1 MPFIKSAIVFV
12 NNDLTQNVQDA
23 LVIQLYINEVM
34 DGYEFDQRVSKDPNY
49 PTIVHNNNL
58 KILVIRSFFETTNR
72 DLCDVAIFVKA
83 GLAAIEYNKLGP
95 HRGTHRVEKI
105 TLNKLFQK

>member
-1 MPFIKSAIVFV
+1 MPIITSAIVFV

-23 LVIQLYINEVM
+23 LVRQLFIDEVM
-34 DGYEFDQRVSKDPNY
+34 DGYEFDLRVSKDPNY

-58 KILVIRSFFETTNR
+58 KILVVRSFYELTNR

-83 GLAAIEYNKLGP
+83 GLAAIEQNKLGP
-95 HRGTHRVEKI
+95 HRGTHRVEKL
-105 TLNKLFQK
+105 TLYKLFKK